1 MAKLGI
7 DVVTRELVFITRDG
21 QRTWLDIATQVFE
34 KRRAV
39 AGTNG
44 VAESG
49 LREDAEALGSAFV
62 PLIAAAITKAD
73 GVLQQ
78 SHSRRTLRAKWKR
91 VFIAELTRLIRNR
104 LRKFRGKDGRP
115 RRSRLS
121 PVECEAV
128 DLFVALVAA
137 GERKKVAG
145 AQVQARFPEVLK
157 TNRPADKLRL
167 LLKRR

>member
-7 DVVTRELVFITRDG
+7 DVQTRELAFITEDG
-21 QRTWLDIATQVFE
+21 KRQWLDVATQVFE
-34 KRRAV
+34 NRMGATGRRGDTESDRRA
-39 AGTNG
+39 
-44 VAESG
+44 
-49 LREDAEALGSAFV
+49 DAEALGSAFL

-78 SHSRRTLRAKWKR
+78 SGSLRTLRAKWKR
-91 VFIAELTRLIRNR
+91 VFIAELTRLIKNR
-104 LRKFRGKDGRP
+104 LRKFRGTDGRP
-115 RRSRLS
+115 RGSQLS
-121 PVECEAV
+121 PVEREAV
-128 DLFVALVAA
+128 EFFTALVAA

-167 LLKRR
+167 MLKRR